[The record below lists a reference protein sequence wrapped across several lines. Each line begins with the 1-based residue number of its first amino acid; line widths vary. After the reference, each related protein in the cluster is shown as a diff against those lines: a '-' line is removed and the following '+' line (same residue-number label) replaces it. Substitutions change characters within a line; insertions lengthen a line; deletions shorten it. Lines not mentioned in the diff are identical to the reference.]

1 MPAKNLKSRLSYYL
15 LAAAVLLSSQGGLTA
30 AAAAGSPTSPSI
42 TSSPLSKFSAGYTQA
57 IYDKILTGWNKVRPT
72 MDPIIIVGFQ
82 VDPDGDIT
90 DIRIKRSNASA
101 RSNKTALE
109 TVANAGPIEQ
119 AGFFKAKDAL
129 PMEMI
134 LGVPQ
139 GYASETKKLAA
150 AADKL
155 WRDGHVAEAEK
166 AKLQLIERSRKAL
179 GKDFPETADLLR
191 DLSNFYEY
199 TDKGPQAIDALR
211 QAVRIYEPCYAQSP
225 RDYCVLLSYSLTKL
239 AKMLDA
245 QNMSEAEMYY
255 KRAVEVDK
263 TLPNKNWA
271 GYYEDAINL
280 AEYQAKQHRDAD
292 AEKSFVY
299 AASLVDKQSH
309 RTDPATLEGYAAIEK
324 LANYYASKKKYADAE
339 KQYEA
344 LIEVYTDLPKPAGG
358 ADDFEWFD
366 GYKKMLSD
374 QGRKDELERLNKRLE
389 PILISGSRKVD
400 PNKAYGY
407 LNEKGEYAIQPKYW
421 NAADFSDGLAAVCL
435 HPGSRN
441 SFDQKYAFIDHH
453 GKIAFN
459 RTFYAAHQF
468 HAGHA
473 QVALTSTS
481 LPEVIDSK
489 GELLPDQYRNVQP
502 FSDGLAAVELIDTTK
517 AMGRGYLMGYVN
529 TNLDLVIPAKFDV
542 AGDFSNS
549 RAIVGVTVGKIDRRY
564 GVIDKTGNF
573 LIQPKYSD
581 LREISPDKYSFRDNR
596 EYGIVETS
604 GEEIVR
610 MKLADMG
617 TFHEGMARIA
627 VPKSAED
634 RRGNWVRGFM
644 NDAGKIVVKPIYD
657 DVSDFSEGLAAVKKN
672 DEWGYIDKT
681 GAIVIDRQFTGAYPF
696 SEGLAAVNT
705 SVTKNP
711 MFEGTFGFIDKTGKL
726 IIPAIIYGA
735 QRFHEG
741 FAAVRFRASQNTYGY
756 IDKTGQVI
764 VGPSLAHA
772 EDFRDGKAK
781 VTVGEGTNRKYGY
794 IDTTG
799 KYIIK
804 PEYSVLGNFHEG
816 VCFASRGPE
825 PKSK

>member
-1 MPAKNLKSRLSYYL
+1 MAAQNLISRLSSCVLAATVL
-15 LAAAVLLSSQGGLTA
+15 LASQGTLIASAAGTRATA
-30 AAAAGSPTSPSI
+30 AITGSPKSR
-42 TSSPLSKFSAGYTQA
+42 FSAGYTQA
-57 IYDKILTGWNKVRPT
+57 IYDKIYANWDKVRPT

-82 VDPDGDIT
+82 VEPDGDIT
-90 DIRIKRSNASA
+90 DVRVKRSNANA
-101 RSNKTALE
+101 RSNKTAVE
-109 TVANAGPIEQ
+109 TVTSAGPIEQ
-119 AGFFKAKDAL
+119 AGFFRAKDVL
-129 PMEMI
+129 YMDVV
-134 LGVPQ
+134 LGLPQ
-139 GYASETKKLAA
+139 GYVAETKRLTA

-155 WRDGHVAEAEK
+155 WRDGKVAEAEK
-166 AKLQLIERSRKAL
+166 AKLQLIERSKKAY
-179 GKDFPETADLLR
+179 GKDFPETAEQLR
-191 DLSNFYEY
+191 ELASFYESN
-199 TDKGPQAIDALR
+199 DKGPQAADALR
-211 QAVRIYEPCYAQSP
+211 QAVKIYETCYAQSP
-225 RDYCVLLSYSLTKL
+225 RDYCVLLSYTLTKL
-239 AKMLDA
+239 AKMLEA
-245 QNMSEAEMYY
+245 QNSSEAEAHF

-263 TLPNKNWA
+263 TLPNKNWS

-280 AEYQAKQHRDAD
+280 AEYQNRQHRDAD
-292 AEKSFVY
+292 AEKSFIY

-309 RTDPATLEGYAAIEK
+309 KTDPATLEGYAAVEK
-324 LANYYASKKKYADAE
+324 LANYYAGKKKYADAE

-344 LIEVYTDLPKPAGG
+344 LLEVYTDLPKPAGG

-366 GYKKMLSD
+366 GYKKMLSEQKRSED
-374 QGRKDELERLNKRLE
+374 LQKLNKRLE

-400 PNKAYGY
+400 PSKAYGY
-407 LNEKGEYAIQPKYW
+407 LNDKGEYVIQPKFW
-421 NAADFSDGLAAVCL
+421 NAADFSDGLASVCL

-481 LPEVIDSK
+481 LPQVIDTK
-489 GELLPDQYRNVQP
+489 GDLLPDQYRNLQP
-502 FSDGLAAVELIDTTK
+502 FCDGLAAVELIDAAKMT
-517 AMGRGYLMGYVN
+517 GRGYLMGYLN
-529 TNLDLVIPAKFDV
+529 TNLEMAIPAKFDV
-542 AGDFSNS
+542 AGDFRDA
-549 RAIVGVTVGKIDRRY
+549 RAIVGITVGKIDRKY
-564 GVIDKTGNF
+564 GVIDKAGKY

-581 LREISPDKYSFRDNR
+581 LREISPDKYAFRDNR
-596 EYGIVETS
+596 EYGIVDTS
-604 GEEIVR
+604 GEELAR

-617 TFHEGMARIA
+617 SFHEGMARIA
-627 VPKSAED
+627 VPKSADD
-634 RRGNWVRGFM
+634 RRGNWLKGFM
-644 NDAGKIVVKPIYD
+644 DDAGKIVVKPIYD

-681 GAIVIDRQFTGAYPF
+681 GAIVIDRQFSGAYAF

-741 FAAVRFRASQNTYGY
+741 LAAVRFRVTANTYGY

-764 VGPSLAHA
+764 VGPTLAHC
-772 EDFRDGKAK
+772 EDFHDGKGK
-781 VTVGEGTNRKYGY
+781 VTVGDGANRKYGY
-794 IDTTG
+794 VDSTG

-804 PEYSVLGNFHEG
+804 PEYSMLGNFHEG
-816 VCFASRGPE
+816 VCYASRGPE
-825 PKSK
+825 PKAK